1 MAIKYSATNLFKY
14 EISDFIKTTMF
25 PETANT
31 YVAIGRPIRWGADSN
46 ETTDEI
52 EDVFIST
59 NYVNEAHRNTMAMKR
74 IKAADIA
81 LVVPRLDWV
90 INTIYDKYNDHIE
103 LPSHEK
109 KTQIAVVTANATMNL
124 SGTVNVTGSNIYGTS
139 TFFVGNV
146 SAGDIVTV
154 NAQNKVVTSVPNN
167 TYLSVS
173 SNFTYAGNGNVL
185 SLNVSSQSV
194 RNSTGFF
201 SGNVDLGDIVLI
213 GNERKQV
220 VDRLSDYTLRVNTK
234 FDYAYSD
241 NTTIVVLENKYPL
254 FANNFYVRNSRDQI
268 FKCLD
273 NFNGASST
281 VEPTIDIDGQLPEDP
296 HIETGDGYK
305 WKYLYTIPYGLKQK
319 FFTKQWMPVVSD
331 RAVTEASVDGR
342 IDIVDILSGGSGYY
356 QEGILDGT
364 ISSYDILTVTGDGS
378 GANLTAQ
385 VVSGVITDVNILDG
399 GSGYT
404 KATVTASDPEQISGG
419 TEASF
424 DVVIGPQGGHGSNPA
439 KELGCFS
446 FMVSVELNS
455 TENGKIPV
463 TGASSG
469 DFDFRQ
475 ISVIRDPLLANGSFA
490 TDETYRTTTKFS
502 LSDPGS
508 GSNFL
513 NDETVFIGVTEA
525 TATFTGTVAHWDT
538 NYNELF
544 VIDLDGT
551 YSTSVGQEITGATS
565 GAKAAIVA
573 IEESEL
579 LTHSGDTLYIEN
591 RLPII
596 RNTDQTEQIRLVYSF

>member
-14 EISDFIKTTMF
+14 QLSDFVKTTMF
-25 PETANT
+25 PESANT
-31 YVAIGRPIRWGADSN
+31 YVAIGRPIRWGDDSS
-46 ETTDEI
+46 ETLAEI
-52 EDVFIST
+52 DDVVVST
-59 NYVNEAHRNTMAMKR
+59 NYVNQAHRNTMAMKK
-74 IKAADIA
+74 IQSADIA

-90 INTIYDKYNDHIE
+90 VNVIYDKYNDDIE
-103 LPSHEK
+103 LPSHER
-109 KTQIAVVTANATMNL
+109 KTQIAVVTANAAMNL
-124 SGTVNVTGSNIYGTS
+124 SGTVNVTAKNIYGTG
-139 TFFVGNV
+139 TYFVGNV
-146 SAGDIVTV
+146 SAGDTVTV
-154 NAQNKVVTSVPNN
+154 NAQSRVVQSVPNN
-167 TYLSVS
+167 EYISVA

-185 SLNVSSQSV
+185 ALNVSSQSI
-194 RNSTGFF
+194 RNSAGYF
-201 SGNVDLGDIVLI
+201 SGNIDLGDIITV
-213 GNERKQV
+213 GTERKQV
-220 VDRLSDYTLRVNTK
+220 VDRLSDYTVRVNTK

-241 NTTIVVLENKYPL
+241 NATVILVENKYPL

-268 FKCLD
+268 FKCLN
-273 NFNGASST
+273 NFNGAPST

-296 HIETGDGYK
+296 HIETGDGYQ

-331 RAVTEASVDGR
+331 RSVTEASVDGR
-342 IDIVDILSGGSGYY
+342 IDIVDIVSGGSGYY
-356 QEGILDGT
+356 QQGILDGT

-385 VVSGVITDVNILDG
+385 VTSGVITDINILDG
-399 GSGYT
+399 GTGYT
-404 KATVTASDPEQISGG
+404 KATVTASDPEQLAAG

-424 DVVIGPQGGHGSNPA
+424 NVIIGPYGGHGSNPA
-439 KELGCFS
+439 KELGCYS

-463 TGASSG
+463 TGAVSG

-475 ISVIRDPLLANGSFA
+475 ISVVRDPLLANGSLA
-490 TDETYRTTTKFS
+490 SGETYRTTTKFS
-502 LSDPGS
+502 VSDPGS

-525 TATFTGTVAHWDT
+525 TATFTGTVAHWDA

-551 YSTSVGQEITGATS
+551 YSSSVGQEITGATS
-565 GAKAAIVA
+565 GAKAAILE